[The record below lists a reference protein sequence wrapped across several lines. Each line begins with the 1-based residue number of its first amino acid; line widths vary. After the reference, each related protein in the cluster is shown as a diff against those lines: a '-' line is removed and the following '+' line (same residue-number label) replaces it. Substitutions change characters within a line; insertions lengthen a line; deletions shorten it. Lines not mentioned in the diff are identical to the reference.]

1 MNVKTDRFWQLTATL
16 GGTRPGCEM
25 PLGKEDQ
32 IRAYGMCGVK
42 ATNLCGK
49 PATEC
54 AWCDYGCDG
63 HFLCRECQIAIC
75 GDCSDDDPPEEIV
88 G

>member
-1 MNVKTDRFWQLTATL
+1 MTAKTDRFWHLTVTL
-16 GGTRPGCEM
+16 GGTRPPCEM

-32 IRAYGMCGVK
+32 IRAFGMCGIK

-54 AWCDYGCDG
+54 AWCSDDCDG
-63 HFLCRECQIAIC
+63 HLLCRECQIAVC
-75 GDCSDDDPPEEIV
+75 GDYLSDDAPEEIV

>member
-1 MNVKTDRFWQLTATL
+1 MTTKTDRFWQLTATL
-16 GGTRPGCEM
+16 DGERPPCEM

-54 AWCDYGCDG
+54 AWCSDDCDG
-63 HFLCRECQIAIC
+63 HLPCFECQFKVC
-75 GDCSDDDPPEEIV
+75 GDCYADNLPET
-88 G
+88 

>member
-1 MNVKTDRFWQLTATL
+1 MTVKTGRFWQLAATPA
-16 GGTRPGCEM
+16 GVRSPCEM

-49 PATEC
+49 PAPEC
-54 AWCDYGCDG
+54 AWCSDDCDG
-63 HFLCRECQIAIC
+63 HLLCRECQIAVC
-75 GDCSDDDPPEEIV
+75 GDYSGDATSEN
-88 G
+88 

>member
-1 MNVKTDRFWQLTATL
+1 MAVKTDRFRELTSTL
-16 GGTRPGCEM
+16 GVTRAPCEM

-54 AWCDYGCDG
+54 A
-63 HFLCRECQIAIC
+63 
-75 GDCSDDDPPEEIV
+75 
-88 G
+88 